1 MSANMTFSALLETFF
16 SGWLVQQ
23 KRVSP
28 HTIASYR
35 DTFCLLLRY
44 AQKQLHKTPEKL
56 SLPELNASMIVAF
69 LDYIQQ
75 ERGTSNRSRN
85 VRLAA
90 IHSFY
95 HYVALQA
102 PGYSGLIEQVLAI
115 PSMRYERHPIEFLTH
130 DEIDELL
137 SSIDQKTWFGR
148 RDRTLLLL
156 ALQTGLRVS
165 ELTSLYWKDI
175 MFGTGAH
182 VCCLGKG
189 RKSRCTPLRKDTV
202 TALHA
207 WKHEQENMSV
217 IPVFPNRRGQQL
229 SRDGVA
235 YILAKH
241 VAIAS
246 EHCTSMQQKR
256 ISPHVLR
263 HSAAMELLQSGVDCA
278 VIALWLGHE
287 SMDTT
292 QIYLHASLKIKE
304 QALDKTKSTHGKP
317 GRYRPDDALMAFLKG
332 SNNAE

>member
-1 MSANMTFSALLETFF
+1 MSANITFSALLETFF
-16 SGWLVQQ
+16 TEWLLQQ
-23 KRVSP
+23 KCVSP

-44 AQKQLHKTPEKL
+44 AKNQLHKTPEKL
-56 SLPELNASMIVAF
+56 SLPELNASLIVDF
-69 LDYIQQ
+69 LDYLQQ
-75 ERGTSNRSRN
+75 ERGTSARSRN

-102 PGYSGLIEQVLAI
+102 PSYSGLIEQVLAI

-130 DEIDELL
+130 DEIEVLL
-137 SSIDQKTWFGR
+137 ASIDQKTWFGR
-148 RDRTLLLL
+148 RDRTMLLL

-165 ELTSLYWKDI
+165 ELIGLYWKDI
-175 MFGTGAH
+175 FFGTGAH

-189 RKSRCTPLRKDTV
+189 RKTRCTPLRKDTV
-202 TALHA
+202 TALQS
-207 WKHEQENMSV
+207 WKHEQGDPSDTP
-217 IPVFPNRRGQQL
+217 IFPNMRGLPL

-246 EHCTSMQQKR
+246 ERCSSMQQKR

-263 HSAAMELLQSGVDCA
+263 HSAAMELLQSGIDCA

-304 QALDKTKSTHGKP
+304 QALDKTKPTNGKP
-317 GRYRPDDALMAFLKG
+317 GRYRPDDNLIAFLKG
-332 SNNAE
+332 L

>member
-1 MSANMTFSALLETFF
+1 MSANMTFAALLETFF

-44 AQKQLHKTPEKL
+44 AQQQLHKTPEKL
-56 SLPELNASMIVAF
+56 SFPELDASMIVAF
-69 LDYIQQ
+69 LDYIQK
-75 ERGTSNRSRN
+75 ERGTSTRSRN

-95 HYVALQA
+95 RYVALQA
-102 PGYSGLIEQVLAI
+102 PSYSGLIEQVLAI
-115 PSMRYERHPIEFLTH
+115 PNKRYERHPIEFLTH
-130 DEIDELL
+130 DEIENLL
-137 SSIDQKTWFGR
+137 ASIDQKSWFGR
-148 RDRTLLLL
+148 RDRAMLLL

-165 ELTSLYWKDI
+165 ELIGLYWKDI
-175 MFGTGAH
+175 VFGTGAH

-189 RKSRCTPLRKDTV
+189 RKTRCTPLRKDTV
-202 TALHA
+202 TALQS
-207 WKHEQENMSV
+207 WKHEQQVASV
-217 IPVFPNRRGQQL
+217 TPVFPNRRGQKL

-235 YILAKH
+235 YILAKY

-246 EHCTSMQQKR
+246 ERCTSMQQKR

-304 QALDKTKSTHGKP
+304 QALSKTKSTNGKP
-317 GRYRPDDALMAFLKG
+317 GRYRPDSALMAFLKG
-332 SNNAE
+332 L

>member
-1 MSANMTFSALLETFF
+1 MSANITFSALLETFF
-16 SGWLVQQ
+16 TGWLMQQ
-23 KRVSP
+23 KNVSP

-56 SLPELNASMIVAF
+56 SFPELNASMIVAF
-69 LDYIQQ
+69 LDYLQQ
-75 ERGTSNRSRN
+75 ERGTSARSRN

-90 IHSFY
+90 IHSFFR
-95 HYVALQA
+95 YVALQA
-102 PGYSGLIEQVLAI
+102 PGYSRVIEQVLAI

-130 DEIDELL
+130 DEIEVLL
-137 SSIDQKTWFGR
+137 TSIDQKTWFGR
-148 RDRTLLLL
+148 RDRTMLLL

-165 ELTSLYWKDI
+165 ELISLYWKDI
-175 MFGTGAH
+175 FFGTGAH

-189 RKSRCTPLRKDTV
+189 RKTRCTPLRKDTV
-202 TALHA
+202 TALQS
-207 WKHEQENMSV
+207 WKQEQKDLSDT
-217 IPVFPNRRGQQL
+217 PVFPNINGLQL

-235 YILAKH
+235 YILAKY
-241 VAIAS
+241 VAIAG
-246 EHCTSMQQKR
+246 EHCPSMLQKR

-304 QALDKTKSTHGKP
+304 QALDKTKSTNGKP
-317 GRYRPDDALMAFLKG
+317 GRYHPDDNLIAFLKG
-332 SNNAE
+332 L

>member
-1 MSANMTFSALLETFF
+1 MSANITFSALLETFF
-16 SGWLVQQ
+16 TEWLLQQ
-23 KRVSP
+23 KCVSP

-44 AQKQLHKTPEKL
+44 AKNQLHKTPEKL
-56 SLPELNASMIVAF
+56 SLPELNASLIVAF
-69 LDYIQQ
+69 LDYLQQ
-75 ERGTSNRSRN
+75 ERGTSARSRN

-102 PGYSGLIEQVLAI
+102 PSYSGLIEQVLAI

-130 DEIDELL
+130 DEIEVLL
-137 SSIDQKTWFGR
+137 ASIDQKTWFGR
-148 RDRTLLLL
+148 RDRTMLLL

-165 ELTSLYWKDI
+165 ELIGLYWKDI
-175 MFGTGAH
+175 FLGTGAH

-189 RKSRCTPLRKDTV
+189 RKTRCTPLRKDTV
-202 TALHA
+202 TALQS
-207 WKHEQENMSV
+207 WRYEQIDPSGT
-217 IPVFPNRRGQQL
+217 PVFPNMRGLPL

-235 YILAKH
+235 YILAKY
-241 VAIAS
+241 VAIARKQ
-246 EHCTSMQQKR
+246 CPSMQQKR

-304 QALDKTKSTHGKP
+304 QALDKTKPTNGKL
-317 GRYRPDDALMAFLKG
+317 GRYRPDDNLIAFLKG
-332 SNNAE
+332 L